1 MQYLR
6 NTMVRIRKGA
16 QEDMV
21 AVHALIMELALYERE
36 PNAVI
41 ISVDDLK
48 RHGFSEQRFHCFVA
62 EHKKSGIVGM
72 ALYYSRYSTW
82 KGPTLHLED
91 LYVKPK
97 FRKGGL
103 GKELF
108 DKVVDEAA
116 KQNVGRM
123 EWMVLEWN
131 EPALNFYKK
140 YNATLD
146 PEWHLGTLTREQLNA
161 LK

>member
-1 MQYLR
+1 
-6 NTMVRIRKGA
+6 MVTIRKA
-16 QEDMV
+16 LKEDMV
-21 AVHALIMELALYERE
+21 AVHALITELAVYEKE
-36 PNAVI
+36 PNAVL
-41 ISVDDLK
+41 ISAEELK
-48 RHGFSEQRFHCFVA
+48 QHGFSEHLFDCFVA
-62 EHKKSGIVGM
+62 EHETSGIVGM
-72 ALYYSRYSTW
+72 ALFYSRYSTW

-91 LYVKPK
+91 LYVKQE

-108 DKVVDEAA
+108 DTVVSEAA

-123 EWMVLEWN
+123 EWTVLEWN

>member
-6 NTMVRIRKGA
+6 NPMVTIRKA
-16 QEDMV
+16 LKEDMV
-21 AVHALIMELALYERE
+21 AVHALITELAVYEKE
-36 PNAVI
+36 PNAVL
-41 ISVDDLK
+41 ISAEELK
-48 RHGFSEQRFHCFVA
+48 QHGFSEHLFDCFVA
-62 EHKKSGIVGM
+62 EHETSGIVGM
-72 ALYYSRYSTW
+72 ALFYSRYSTW

-91 LYVKPK
+91 LYVKQE

-108 DKVVDEAA
+108 DTVVSEAV

-123 EWMVLEWN
+123 EWTVLEWN

>member
-1 MQYLR
+1 LQYLR
-6 NTMVRIRKGA
+6 NTMVTIRKA
-16 QEDMV
+16 VQEDMI
-21 AVHALIMELALYERE
+21 AVHALITELAIYERE

-41 ISVDDLK
+41 ISVDDLI

-91 LYVKPK
+91 LYVKPEH
-97 FRKGGL
+97 RQAGL

-108 DKVVDEAA
+108 DKVVDEAT

-123 EWMVLEWN
+123 EWTVLEWN

-146 PEWHLGTLTREQLNA
+146 SEWHLGTLTREQLNA

>member
-123 EWMVLEWN
+123 EWTVLEWN

>member
-1 MQYLR
+1 
-6 NTMVRIRKGA
+6 MVRIRKGA

-21 AVHALIMELALYERE
+21 ALHALIMELALYERE

-123 EWMVLEWN
+123 EWTVLEWN

>member
-1 MQYLR
+1 
-6 NTMVRIRKGA
+6 MVRIRKGA

-91 LYVKPK
+91 LYVKPEH
-97 FRKGGL
+97 RQAGL

-108 DKVVDEAA
+108 DKVVDEAT

-123 EWMVLEWN
+123 EWTVLEWN

>member
-1 MQYLR
+1 
-6 NTMVRIRKGA
+6 MVTIRKA
-16 QEDMV
+16 VQEDMI
-21 AVHALIMELALYERE
+21 AVHALITELAIYERE

-41 ISVDDLK
+41 ISVDDLI

-91 LYVKPK
+91 LYVKPEH
-97 FRKGGL
+97 RQAGL
-103 GKELF
+103 GIELF
-108 DKVVDEAA
+108 DKVVDEAT

-123 EWMVLEWN
+123 EWTVLEWN

-146 PEWHLGTLTREQLNA
+146 SEWHLGTLTREQLNA

>member
-1 MQYLR
+1 
-6 NTMVRIRKGA
+6 MVRIRKGA

-103 GKELF
+103 GKESF
-108 DKVVDEAA
+108 EKVVDEAA

-123 EWMVLEWN
+123 EWTVLEWN

>member
-6 NTMVRIRKGA
+6 NTMVTIRKA
-16 QEDMV
+16 VQEDMI
-21 AVHALIMELALYERE
+21 AVHALITELAIYERE

-41 ISVDDLK
+41 ISVDDLI

-91 LYVKPK
+91 LYVKPEH
-97 FRKGGL
+97 RQAGL

-123 EWMVLEWN
+123 EWTVLEWN

>member
-1 MQYLR
+1 
-6 NTMVRIRKGA
+6 MVRIRKGA

-103 GKELF
+103 GKELILLF
-108 DKVVDEAA
+108 LLPGLTSLLDRFWRQRLPE
-116 KQNVGRM
+116 
-123 EWMVLEWN
+123 
-131 EPALNFYKK
+131 EPV
-140 YNATLD
+140 
-146 PEWHLGTLTREQLNA
+146 
-161 LK
+161 

>member
-6 NTMVRIRKGA
+6 NTMVTIRKA
-16 QEDMV
+16 VQEDMI
-21 AVHALIMELALYERE
+21 AVHALITELAIYERE

-41 ISVDDLK
+41 ISVDDLI

-91 LYVKPK
+91 LYVKPE

-123 EWMVLEWN
+123 EWTVLEWN

-146 PEWHLGTLTREQLNA
+146 SEWHLGTLTREQLNA

>member
-1 MQYLR
+1 
-6 NTMVRIRKGA
+6 
-16 QEDMV
+16 MV
-21 AVHALIMELALYERE
+21 AVHALIMELGLYERE

-123 EWMVLEWN
+123 EWTVLEWN

>member
-1 MQYLR
+1 MQYLS
-6 NTMVRIRKGA
+6 NTMVTIRKA
-16 QEDMV
+16 VQEDMI
-21 AVHALIMELALYERE
+21 AVHALITELAIYERE

-41 ISVDDLK
+41 ISVDDLI

-91 LYVKPK
+91 LYVKPEH
-97 FRKGGL
+97 RQAGL
-103 GKELF
+103 GIELF
-108 DKVVDEAA
+108 DKVVDEAT
-116 KQNVGRM
+116 KQNAGRM
-123 EWMVLEWN
+123 EWTVLEWN

-146 PEWHLGTLTREQLNA
+146 SEWHLGTLTREQLNA

>member
-1 MQYLR
+1 
-6 NTMVRIRKGA
+6 MVRIRKGA

-48 RHGFSEQRFHCFVA
+48 RHGFSEKRFHCFVA

-123 EWMVLEWN
+123 EWTVLEWN

-146 PEWHLGTLTREQLNA
+146 AEWQLGTLTREQLNA

>member
-1 MQYLR
+1 
-6 NTMVRIRKGA
+6 
-16 QEDMV
+16 
-21 AVHALIMELALYERE
+21 
-36 PNAVI
+36 
-41 ISVDDLK
+41 
-48 RHGFSEQRFHCFVA
+48 
-62 EHKKSGIVGM
+62 M
-72 ALYYSRYSTW
+72 ALFYPRYSTW

-91 LYVKPK
+91 LYVKPEYLK
-97 FRKGGL
+97 AGL

-108 DKVVDEAA
+108 DQVVAEAV

-123 EWMVLEWN
+123 EWTVLEWN

-146 PEWHLGTLTREQLNA
+146 PEWYLGTLTREQLNA

>member
-6 NTMVRIRKGA
+6 NTMVTIRKA
-16 QEDMV
+16 VQEDMI
-21 AVHALIMELALYERE
+21 AVHALITELAIYERE

-41 ISVDDLK
+41 ISVDDLI

-91 LYVKPK
+91 LYVKPEH
-97 FRKGGL
+97 RQAGL

-108 DKVVDEAA
+108 DKVVDEAT

-123 EWMVLEWN
+123 EWTVLEWN

-146 PEWHLGTLTREQLNA
+146 SEWHLGTLTREQLNA

>member
-1 MQYLR
+1 
-6 NTMVRIRKGA
+6 MVTIRKA
-16 QEDMV
+16 LKEDMV
-21 AVHALIMELALYERE
+21 AVHALITELAVYEKE
-36 PNAVI
+36 PNAVL
-41 ISVDDLK
+41 ISAEKLK
-48 RHGFSEQRFHCFVA
+48 QHGFSEHRFDCFVA
-62 EHKKSGIVGM
+62 EHETSGIVGM
-72 ALYYSRYSTW
+72 ALFYSRYSTW

-91 LYVKPK
+91 LYVKQE

-108 DKVVDEAA
+108 DTVVSEAV

-123 EWMVLEWN
+123 EWTVLEWN

>member
-1 MQYLR
+1 
-6 NTMVRIRKGA
+6 
-16 QEDMV
+16 MV

-108 DKVVDEAA
+108 DKVVDEAT

-123 EWMVLEWN
+123 EWTVLEWN

-146 PEWHLGTLTREQLNA
+146 SEWHLGTLTREQLNA

>member
-1 MQYLR
+1 
-6 NTMVRIRKGA
+6 
-16 QEDMV
+16 MV

-123 EWMVLEWN
+123 EWTVLEWN

>member
-1 MQYLR
+1 
-6 NTMVRIRKGA
+6 MVTIRKA
-16 QEDMV
+16 VQEDMI
-21 AVHALIMELALYERE
+21 AVHALITELAIYERE
-36 PNAVI
+36 PHAVI
-41 ISVDDLK
+41 ISVDDLI

-91 LYVKPK
+91 LYVKPEH
-97 FRKGGL
+97 RQAGL
-103 GKELF
+103 GIELF
-108 DKVVDEAA
+108 DKVVDEAT

-123 EWMVLEWN
+123 EWTVLEWN

-146 PEWHLGTLTREQLNA
+146 SEWHLGTLTREQLNA

>member
-1 MQYLR
+1 
-6 NTMVRIRKGA
+6 MVTIRKA
-16 QEDMV
+16 VQEDMI
-21 AVHALIMELALYERE
+21 AVHALITELAIYERE

-41 ISVDDLK
+41 ISVDDLI

-123 EWMVLEWN
+123 EWTVLEWN

-146 PEWHLGTLTREQLNA
+146 SEWHLGTLTREQLNA

>member
-1 MQYLR
+1 
-6 NTMVRIRKGA
+6 
-16 QEDMV
+16 MV

>member
-6 NTMVRIRKGA
+6 DTMVTIRKA
-16 QEDMV
+16 VQEDMI
-21 AVHALIMELALYERE
+21 AVHALITELAIYERE
-36 PNAVI
+36 PHAVI
-41 ISVDDLK
+41 ISVDDLI

-91 LYVKPK
+91 LYVKPEH
-97 FRKGGL
+97 RQAGL
-103 GKELF
+103 GIELF
-108 DKVVDEAA
+108 DKVVDEAT

-123 EWMVLEWN
+123 EWTVLEWN

-146 PEWHLGTLTREQLNA
+146 SEWHLGTLTREQLNA

>member
-6 NTMVRIRKGA
+6 NTMVTIRKA
-16 QEDMV
+16 VQEDMI
-21 AVHALIMELALYERE
+21 AVHALITELAIYERE

-41 ISVDDLK
+41 ISVDDLI

-62 EHKKSGIVGM
+62 EHKKSGIVCM

-91 LYVKPK
+91 LYVKPEH
-97 FRKGGL
+97 RQAGL

-108 DKVVDEAA
+108 DKVVDEAT

-123 EWMVLEWN
+123 ELTVLEWN

-146 PEWHLGTLTREQLNA
+146 SEWHLGTLTREQLNA

>member
-1 MQYLR
+1 M
-6 NTMVRIRKGA
+6 
-16 QEDMV
+16 
-21 AVHALIMELALYERE
+21 
-36 PNAVI
+36 I

-123 EWMVLEWN
+123 EWTVLEWN

>member
-6 NTMVRIRKGA
+6 NTMVTIRKA
-16 QEDMV
+16 VQEDMI
-21 AVHALIMELALYERE
+21 AVHALITELAIYERE

-41 ISVDDLK
+41 ISVDDLI

-123 EWMVLEWN
+123 EWTVLEWN

-146 PEWHLGTLTREQLNA
+146 SEWHLGTLTREQLNA

>member
-1 MQYLR
+1 
-6 NTMVRIRKGA
+6 MVRIRKGA

-123 EWMVLEWN
+123 EWTVLEWN

-140 YNATLD
+140 YTATLD

>member
-1 MQYLR
+1 
-6 NTMVRIRKGA
+6 
-16 QEDMV
+16 
-21 AVHALIMELALYERE
+21 MELALYERE

-123 EWMVLEWN
+123 EWTVLEWN